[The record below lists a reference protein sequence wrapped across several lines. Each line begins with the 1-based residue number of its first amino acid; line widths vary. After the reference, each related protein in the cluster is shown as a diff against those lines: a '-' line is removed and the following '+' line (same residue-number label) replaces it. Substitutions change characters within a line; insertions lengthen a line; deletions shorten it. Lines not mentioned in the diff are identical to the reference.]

1 MKAPPKYVLNILCA
15 LDSAGHR
22 AVLAGGCVRDSL
34 LGRRPSDWDI
44 ASSASPEEVLALFS
58 RCVPT
63 GIKHGTVT
71 VLSGGGSVEVTA
83 FRAEGGYSDHR
94 RPDSVSFGC
103 PLEADLAPRDLT
115 VNAMAMDAAGEITDP
130 FGGRDDLRR
139 RLLRCVGEPERR
151 FDEDALRML
160 RTVRFSAQLGFE
172 IEPRTLEAIRAL
184 AHLASGLSA
193 ERVRDELLKT
203 LRSPAPGLVWQL
215 VDLGLL
221 GACLAPGDAS
231 APREALDVLP
241 IYARLAH
248 FCRDLELGGYIMST
262 DRFLAAL
269 RFDGETLRRTASAV
283 EVLKSGSRDWKRLL
297 RGHGEAAVLAADPK
311 SRALRAVS
319 FDRDTAQL
327 MGIDSTRIIQ
337 LAFVLSGILAG
348 IAGVF
353 LGIKYTLYPSLG
365 SLVVKGFIAS
375 VIGGL
380 GSLTGAVIGALLLG
394 ITETLLLSLLG
405 SGYSTIAT
413 FAIMLVFLLV
423 RPQGIAGSN
432 VQEKA

>member
-44 ASSASPEEVLALFS
+44 ASSASPEEVLALFP

-103 PLEADLAPRDLT
+103 PLEADLARRDLT

-297 RGHGEAAVLAADPK
+297 RGHGVAAVLAAHPK
-311 SRALRAVS
+311 NRALRAVLRS
-319 FDRDTAQL
+319 GECWEL
-327 MGIDSTRIIQ
+327 SS
-337 LAFVLSGILAG
+337 LA
-348 IAGVF
+348 
-353 LGIKYTLYPSLG
+353 
-365 SLVVKGFIAS
+365 
-375 VIGGL
+375 IGGREL
-380 GSLTGAVIGALLLG
+380 AAL
-394 ITETLLLSLLG
+394 
-405 SGYSTIAT
+405 GYSGPE
-413 FAIMLVFLLV
+413 LGRELRRLLDHV
-423 RPQGIAGSN
+423 IDCPADNRADILCKLAERK
-432 VQEKA
+432 V

>member
-44 ASSASPEEVLALFS
+44 ASSASPEEVLALFP

-103 PLEADLAPRDLT
+103 PLEADLARRDLT

-160 RTVRFSAQLGFE
+160 RTVRFSAQLGFD

-248 FCRDLELGGYIMST
+248 FCRGLELGGYIMST

-297 RGHGEAAVLAADPK
+297 RDHGEAAVLAAHPK
-311 SRALRAVS
+311 NRALRAVLRS
-319 FDRDTAQL
+319 GECWEL
-327 MGIDSTRIIQ
+327 SS
-337 LAFVLSGILAG
+337 LA
-348 IAGVF
+348 
-353 LGIKYTLYPSLG
+353 
-365 SLVVKGFIAS
+365 
-375 VIGGL
+375 IGGREL
-380 GSLTGAVIGALLLG
+380 AAL
-394 ITETLLLSLLG
+394 
-405 SGYSTIAT
+405 GYSGPE
-413 FAIMLVFLLV
+413 LGRELRRLLDHV
-423 RPQGIAGSN
+423 IDCPADNRADILCKLIERK
-432 VQEKA
+432 V

>member
-1 MKAPPKYVLNILCA
+1 MIAPPKYVLNILCA

-44 ASSASPEEVLALFS
+44 ASSASPEEMLALFP

-103 PLEADLAPRDLT
+103 PLEADLARRDLT
-115 VNAMAMDAAGEITDP
+115 VNAMAMDTAGEITDP

-248 FCRDLELGGYIMST
+248 FCRGLELGGYIMST
-262 DRFLAAL
+262 DCFLAAL

-297 RGHGEAAVLAADPK
+297 RDHGEAAVLAAHPK
-311 SRALRAVS
+311 NRALRAVLRS
-319 FDRDTAQL
+319 GECWEL
-327 MGIDSTRIIQ
+327 SS
-337 LAFVLSGILAG
+337 LA
-348 IAGVF
+348 
-353 LGIKYTLYPSLG
+353 
-365 SLVVKGFIAS
+365 
-375 VIGGL
+375 IGGREL
-380 GSLTGAVIGALLLG
+380 AAL
-394 ITETLLLSLLG
+394 
-405 SGYSTIAT
+405 GYSGPELGRELRRLLDHVIDYPADNR
-413 FAIMLVFLLV
+413 ADILCKLVERKV
-423 RPQGIAGSN
+423 
-432 VQEKA
+432 

>member
-44 ASSASPEEVLALFS
+44 ASSASPEEVLALFP

-103 PLEADLAPRDLT
+103 PLEADLARRDLT

-297 RGHGEAAVLAADPK
+297 RGHGEAAVLAAHPK
-311 SRALRAVS
+311 NRALRAVLRS
-319 FDRDTAQL
+319 GECWEL
-327 MGIDSTRIIQ
+327 SS
-337 LAFVLSGILAG
+337 LA
-348 IAGVF
+348 
-353 LGIKYTLYPSLG
+353 
-365 SLVVKGFIAS
+365 
-375 VIGGL
+375 IGGREL
-380 GSLTGAVIGALLLG
+380 AAL
-394 ITETLLLSLLG
+394 
-405 SGYSTIAT
+405 GYSGPELGRELRRLLDHVIDCPADNR
-413 FAIMLVFLLV
+413 ADILCQLVERKV
-423 RPQGIAGSN
+423 
-432 VQEKA
+432 

>member
-44 ASSASPEEVLALFS
+44 ASSASPEEVLALFP

-103 PLEADLAPRDLT
+103 PLEADLARRDLT

-221 GACLAPGDAS
+221 DACLAPGDAS

-248 FCRDLELGGYIMST
+248 FCRGLELGGYIMST

-297 RGHGEAAVLAADPK
+297 RGHGEAAVLAAHPK
-311 SRALRAVS
+311 NRALRAVLRS
-319 FDRDTAQL
+319 GECWEL
-327 MGIDSTRIIQ
+327 SS
-337 LAFVLSGILAG
+337 LA
-348 IAGVF
+348 
-353 LGIKYTLYPSLG
+353 
-365 SLVVKGFIAS
+365 
-375 VIGGL
+375 IGGREL
-380 GSLTGAVIGALLLG
+380 AAL
-394 ITETLLLSLLG
+394 
-405 SGYSTIAT
+405 GYSGPE
-413 FAIMLVFLLV
+413 LGRELRRLLDHV
-423 RPQGIAGSN
+423 IDCPADNRADILCKLTERK
-432 VQEKA
+432 V

>member
-1 MKAPPKYVLNILCA
+1 
-15 LDSAGHR
+15 
-22 AVLAGGCVRDSL
+22 
-34 LGRRPSDWDI
+34 
-44 ASSASPEEVLALFS
+44 
-58 RCVPT
+58 
-63 GIKHGTVT
+63 
-71 VLSGGGSVEVTA
+71 
-83 FRAEGGYSDHR
+83 
-94 RPDSVSFGC
+94 
-103 PLEADLAPRDLT
+103 
-115 VNAMAMDAAGEITDP
+115 MAMDAAGEITDP

-184 AHLASGLSA
+184 AHLASVLSA

-248 FCRDLELGGYIMST
+248 FCRGLERGGYIMST

-297 RGHGEAAVLAADPK
+297 RGHGEAAVLAAHPNN
-311 SRALRAVS
+311 RALRAVLRS
-319 FDRDTAQL
+319 GECWEL
-327 MGIDSTRIIQ
+327 SS
-337 LAFVLSGILAG
+337 LA
-348 IAGVF
+348 
-353 LGIKYTLYPSLG
+353 
-365 SLVVKGFIAS
+365 
-375 VIGGL
+375 IGGREL
-380 GSLTGAVIGALLLG
+380 AAL
-394 ITETLLLSLLG
+394 
-405 SGYSTIAT
+405 GYSGPELGRELRRLLDHVIDCPADNR
-413 FAIMLVFLLV
+413 ADILCKLVERKV
-423 RPQGIAGSN
+423 
-432 VQEKA
+432 

>member
-1 MKAPPKYVLNILCA
+1 MLNNTRIKTGVGMIAPPKYVLNILCA

-44 ASSASPEEVLALFS
+44 ASSASPEEVLALFP

-103 PLEADLAPRDLT
+103 PLEADLARRDLT

-221 GACLAPGDAS
+221 DACLAPGDAS

-248 FCRDLELGGYIMST
+248 FCRGLELGGYIMST

-297 RGHGEAAVLAADPK
+297 RGHGEAAVLAAHPK
-311 SRALRAVS
+311 NRALRAVLRS
-319 FDRDTAQL
+319 GECWEL
-327 MGIDSTRIIQ
+327 SS
-337 LAFVLSGILAG
+337 LA
-348 IAGVF
+348 
-353 LGIKYTLYPSLG
+353 
-365 SLVVKGFIAS
+365 
-375 VIGGL
+375 IGGREL
-380 GSLTGAVIGALLLG
+380 AAL
-394 ITETLLLSLLG
+394 
-405 SGYSTIAT
+405 GYSGPE
-413 FAIMLVFLLV
+413 LGRELRRLLDHV
-423 RPQGIAGSN
+423 IDCPADNRADILCKLTERK
-432 VQEKA
+432 V

>member
-15 LDSAGHR
+15 LYSAGHR
-22 AVLAGGCVRDSL
+22 AVLAGGCVRDNL

-44 ASSASPEEVLALFS
+44 ASSASPEEVLALFP

-103 PLEADLAPRDLT
+103 PLEADLARRDLT

-221 GACLAPGDAS
+221 DACLAPGDAS

-297 RGHGEAAVLAADPK
+297 RGHGEAAVLAAHPK
-311 SRALRAVS
+311 NRALRAVLRS
-319 FDRDTAQL
+319 GECWEL
-327 MGIDSTRIIQ
+327 SS
-337 LAFVLSGILAG
+337 LA
-348 IAGVF
+348 
-353 LGIKYTLYPSLG
+353 
-365 SLVVKGFIAS
+365 
-375 VIGGL
+375 IGGREL
-380 GSLTGAVIGALLLG
+380 AAL
-394 ITETLLLSLLG
+394 
-405 SGYSTIAT
+405 GYSGPE
-413 FAIMLVFLLV
+413 LGRELRRLLDHV
-423 RPQGIAGSN
+423 IDCPADNRADILCKLTERK
-432 VQEKA
+432 V

>member
-22 AVLAGGCVRDSL
+22 AVLAGGCVRDNL

-44 ASSASPEEVLALFS
+44 ASSASPEEVLALFP

-103 PLEADLAPRDLT
+103 PLEADLARRDLT

-151 FDEDALRML
+151 FGEDALRML

-248 FCRDLELGGYIMST
+248 FCRGLELGGYIMST
-262 DRFLAAL
+262 DCFLAAL

-297 RGHGEAAVLAADPK
+297 RDHGEAAVLAAHPK
-311 SRALRAVS
+311 NRALRAVLRS
-319 FDRDTAQL
+319 GECWEL
-327 MGIDSTRIIQ
+327 SS
-337 LAFVLSGILAG
+337 LA
-348 IAGVF
+348 
-353 LGIKYTLYPSLG
+353 
-365 SLVVKGFIAS
+365 
-375 VIGGL
+375 IGGREL
-380 GSLTGAVIGALLLG
+380 AAL
-394 ITETLLLSLLG
+394 
-405 SGYSTIAT
+405 GYSGPE
-413 FAIMLVFLLV
+413 LGRELRRLLDHV
-423 RPQGIAGSN
+423 IDYPADNRADILCKLAERK
-432 VQEKA
+432 V

>member
-44 ASSASPEEVLALFS
+44 ASSASPEEVLALFP

-103 PLEADLAPRDLT
+103 PLEADLARRDLT

-160 RTVRFSAQLGFE
+160 RTVRFSAQLGFD

-221 GACLAPGDAS
+221 GACLAPGDAT

-248 FCRDLELGGYIMST
+248 FCRGLELGGYIMST

-297 RGHGEAAVLAADPK
+297 RGHGEAAVLAAHPK
-311 SRALRAVS
+311 NRALRAVLRS
-319 FDRDTAQL
+319 GECWEL
-327 MGIDSTRIIQ
+327 SS
-337 LAFVLSGILAG
+337 LA
-348 IAGVF
+348 
-353 LGIKYTLYPSLG
+353 
-365 SLVVKGFIAS
+365 
-375 VIGGL
+375 IGGREL
-380 GSLTGAVIGALLLG
+380 AAL
-394 ITETLLLSLLG
+394 
-405 SGYSTIAT
+405 GYSGPELGRELRRLLDHVIDYPADNR
-413 FAIMLVFLLV
+413 ADILCKLVERKV
-423 RPQGIAGSN
+423 
-432 VQEKA
+432 

>member
-1 MKAPPKYVLNILCA
+1 MIAPPKYVLNILCA

-44 ASSASPEEVLALFS
+44 ASSASPEEVLALFP

-103 PLEADLAPRDLT
+103 PLEADLARRDLT

-221 GACLAPGDAS
+221 CACLAPGDAS

-297 RGHGEAAVLAADPK
+297 RDHGEAAVLAAHPK
-311 SRALRAVS
+311 NRALRAVLRS
-319 FDRDTAQL
+319 GECWKL
-327 MGIDSTRIIQ
+327 SS
-337 LAFVLSGILAG
+337 LA
-348 IAGVF
+348 
-353 LGIKYTLYPSLG
+353 
-365 SLVVKGFIAS
+365 
-375 VIGGL
+375 IGGREL
-380 GSLTGAVIGALLLG
+380 AAL
-394 ITETLLLSLLG
+394 
-405 SGYSTIAT
+405 GYSGPE
-413 FAIMLVFLLV
+413 LGRELRRLLDHV
-423 RPQGIAGSN
+423 IDCPADNRADILCKLIERK
-432 VQEKA
+432 V

>member
-44 ASSASPEEVLALFS
+44 ASSASPEEVLALFP

-63 GIKHGTVT
+63 GIKHGTIT

-103 PLEADLAPRDLT
+103 PLEADLARRDLT

-221 GACLAPGDAS
+221 DACLAPGDAS

-297 RGHGEAAVLAADPK
+297 RGHGEAAVLAAHPK
-311 SRALRAVS
+311 NRALRAVLRS
-319 FDRDTAQL
+319 GECWEL
-327 MGIDSTRIIQ
+327 SS
-337 LAFVLSGILAG
+337 LA
-348 IAGVF
+348 
-353 LGIKYTLYPSLG
+353 
-365 SLVVKGFIAS
+365 
-375 VIGGL
+375 IGGREL
-380 GSLTGAVIGALLLG
+380 AAL
-394 ITETLLLSLLG
+394 
-405 SGYSTIAT
+405 GYSGPELGRELRRLLDHVIDCPADNR
-413 FAIMLVFLLV
+413 ADILCKLVERKV
-423 RPQGIAGSN
+423 
-432 VQEKA
+432 

>member
-44 ASSASPEEVLALFS
+44 ASSASPEEVLALFP

-83 FRAEGGYSDHR
+83 FRAESGYSDHR

-103 PLEADLAPRDLT
+103 PLEADLARRDLT

-221 GACLAPGDAS
+221 DACLAPGDAS

-297 RGHGEAAVLAADPK
+297 RGHGEAAVLAAHPK
-311 SRALRAVS
+311 NRALRAVLRS
-319 FDRDTAQL
+319 GECWEL
-327 MGIDSTRIIQ
+327 SS
-337 LAFVLSGILAG
+337 LA
-348 IAGVF
+348 
-353 LGIKYTLYPSLG
+353 
-365 SLVVKGFIAS
+365 
-375 VIGGL
+375 IGGREL
-380 GSLTGAVIGALLLG
+380 AAL
-394 ITETLLLSLLG
+394 
-405 SGYSTIAT
+405 GYSGPE
-413 FAIMLVFLLV
+413 LGRELRRLLDHV
-423 RPQGIAGSN
+423 IDYPADNRADILCKLIERK
-432 VQEKA
+432 V

>member
-44 ASSASPEEVLALFS
+44 ASSASPEEVLALFP

-103 PLEADLAPRDLT
+103 PLEADLARRDLT

-160 RTVRFSAQLGFE
+160 RTVRLSAQLGFE

-297 RGHGEAAVLAADPK
+297 RGHGEAAVLAAHPK
-311 SRALRAVS
+311 NRALRAVLRS
-319 FDRDTAQL
+319 GECWEL
-327 MGIDSTRIIQ
+327 SS
-337 LAFVLSGILAG
+337 LA
-348 IAGVF
+348 
-353 LGIKYTLYPSLG
+353 
-365 SLVVKGFIAS
+365 
-375 VIGGL
+375 IGGREL
-380 GSLTGAVIGALLLG
+380 AAL
-394 ITETLLLSLLG
+394 
-405 SGYSTIAT
+405 GYSGPELGRELRRLLDHVIDYPADNR
-413 FAIMLVFLLV
+413 ADILCKLVERKV
-423 RPQGIAGSN
+423 
-432 VQEKA
+432 

>member
-44 ASSASPEEVLALFS
+44 ASSASPEEMLALFP

-103 PLEADLAPRDLT
+103 PLEADLARRDLT

-221 GACLAPGDAS
+221 DACLAPGDAS

-248 FCRDLELGGYIMST
+248 FCRGLELGGYIMST

-297 RGHGEAAVLAADPK
+297 RGHGEAAVLAAHPK
-311 SRALRAVS
+311 NRALRAVLRS
-319 FDRDTAQL
+319 GECWEL
-327 MGIDSTRIIQ
+327 SS
-337 LAFVLSGILAG
+337 LA
-348 IAGVF
+348 
-353 LGIKYTLYPSLG
+353 
-365 SLVVKGFIAS
+365 
-375 VIGGL
+375 IGGREL
-380 GSLTGAVIGALLLG
+380 AAL
-394 ITETLLLSLLG
+394 
-405 SGYSTIAT
+405 GYSGPELGRELRRLLDHVIDCPADNR
-413 FAIMLVFLLV
+413 ADILCKLVERKV
-423 RPQGIAGSN
+423 
-432 VQEKA
+432 

>member
-44 ASSASPEEVLALFS
+44 ASSASPEEVLALFP

-103 PLEADLAPRDLT
+103 PLEADLARRDLT

-160 RTVRFSAQLGFE
+160 RTVRFSAQLGFD

-248 FCRDLELGGYIMST
+248 FCRSLELGGYIMST

-297 RGHGEAAVLAADPK
+297 RDHGEAAVLAAHPK
-311 SRALRAVS
+311 NRALRAVLRS
-319 FDRDTAQL
+319 GECWEL
-327 MGIDSTRIIQ
+327 SS
-337 LAFVLSGILAG
+337 LA
-348 IAGVF
+348 
-353 LGIKYTLYPSLG
+353 
-365 SLVVKGFIAS
+365 
-375 VIGGL
+375 IGGREL
-380 GSLTGAVIGALLLG
+380 AAL
-394 ITETLLLSLLG
+394 
-405 SGYSTIAT
+405 GYSGPE
-413 FAIMLVFLLV
+413 LGRELRRLLDHV
-423 RPQGIAGSN
+423 IDCPADNRADILCKLAERK
-432 VQEKA
+432 V

>member
-44 ASSASPEEVLALFS
+44 ASSASPEEVLALFP

-103 PLEADLAPRDLT
+103 PLEADLARRDLT

-297 RGHGEAAVLAADPK
+297 RGHGKAAVLAAHPK
-311 SRALRAVS
+311 NRALRAVLRS
-319 FDRDTAQL
+319 GECWEL
-327 MGIDSTRIIQ
+327 SS
-337 LAFVLSGILAG
+337 LA
-348 IAGVF
+348 
-353 LGIKYTLYPSLG
+353 
-365 SLVVKGFIAS
+365 
-375 VIGGL
+375 IGGREL
-380 GSLTGAVIGALLLG
+380 AAL
-394 ITETLLLSLLG
+394 
-405 SGYSTIAT
+405 GYSGPELGRELRRLLDHVIDCPADNR
-413 FAIMLVFLLV
+413 ADILCKLVERKV
-423 RPQGIAGSN
+423 
-432 VQEKA
+432 

>member
-44 ASSASPEEVLALFS
+44 ASSASPEEVLALFPH
-58 RCVPT
+58 CVPT

-103 PLEADLAPRDLT
+103 PLEADLARRDLT

-160 RTVRFSAQLGFE
+160 RTVRFSAQLGFD

-221 GACLAPGDAS
+221 DACLAPGDAS

-248 FCRDLELGGYIMST
+248 FCRGLELGGYIMST

-297 RGHGEAAVLAADPK
+297 RGHGKAAVLAAHPK
-311 SRALRAVS
+311 NRALRAVLRS
-319 FDRDTAQL
+319 GECWEL
-327 MGIDSTRIIQ
+327 SS
-337 LAFVLSGILAG
+337 LA
-348 IAGVF
+348 
-353 LGIKYTLYPSLG
+353 
-365 SLVVKGFIAS
+365 
-375 VIGGL
+375 IGGREL
-380 GSLTGAVIGALLLG
+380 AAL
-394 ITETLLLSLLG
+394 
-405 SGYSTIAT
+405 GYSGPELGRELRRLLDHVIDCPADNR
-413 FAIMLVFLLV
+413 ADILCKLVERKV
-423 RPQGIAGSN
+423 
-432 VQEKA
+432 

>member
-44 ASSASPEEVLALFS
+44 ASSASPEEVLALFP

-103 PLEADLAPRDLT
+103 PLEADLARRDLT

-172 IEPRTLEAIRAL
+172 IEPRTLEAMRAL

-248 FCRDLELGGYIMST
+248 FCRGLELGGYIMST

-269 RFDGETLRRTASAV
+269 RFDGETIRRTASAV

-297 RGHGEAAVLAADPK
+297 RGHGEAAVLAAHPK
-311 SRALRAVS
+311 TRALRAVLRS
-319 FDRDTAQL
+319 GECWEL
-327 MGIDSTRIIQ
+327 SS
-337 LAFVLSGILAG
+337 LA
-348 IAGVF
+348 
-353 LGIKYTLYPSLG
+353 
-365 SLVVKGFIAS
+365 
-375 VIGGL
+375 IGGREL
-380 GSLTGAVIGALLLG
+380 AAL
-394 ITETLLLSLLG
+394 
-405 SGYSTIAT
+405 GYSGPELGRELRRLLDHVIDCPADNR
-413 FAIMLVFLLV
+413 ADILCKLVERKV
-423 RPQGIAGSN
+423 
-432 VQEKA
+432 

>member
-22 AVLAGGCVRDSL
+22 AVLAGGCVRDNL

-44 ASSASPEEVLALFS
+44 ASSASPEEVLALFP

-103 PLEADLAPRDLT
+103 PLEADLARRDLT

-221 GACLAPGDAS
+221 DACLAPGDAS

-248 FCRDLELGGYIMST
+248 FCRGLELGGYIMST

-297 RGHGEAAVLAADPK
+297 RGHGEAAVLAAHPK
-311 SRALRAVS
+311 NRALRAVLRS
-319 FDRDTAQL
+319 GECWEL
-327 MGIDSTRIIQ
+327 SS
-337 LAFVLSGILAG
+337 LA
-348 IAGVF
+348 
-353 LGIKYTLYPSLG
+353 
-365 SLVVKGFIAS
+365 
-375 VIGGL
+375 IGGREL
-380 GSLTGAVIGALLLG
+380 AAL
-394 ITETLLLSLLG
+394 
-405 SGYSTIAT
+405 GYSGPELGRELRRLLDHVIDCPADNR
-413 FAIMLVFLLV
+413 ADILCKLVERKV
-423 RPQGIAGSN
+423 
-432 VQEKA
+432 

>member
-44 ASSASPEEVLALFS
+44 ASSASPEEVLALFP

-103 PLEADLAPRDLT
+103 PLEADLARRDLT

-221 GACLAPGDAS
+221 DACLAPGDAS
-231 APREALDVLP
+231 APRAALDVLP

-297 RGHGEAAVLAADPK
+297 RGHGEAAVLAAHPK
-311 SRALRAVS
+311 NRALRAVLRS
-319 FDRDTAQL
+319 GECWEL
-327 MGIDSTRIIQ
+327 SS
-337 LAFVLSGILAG
+337 LA
-348 IAGVF
+348 
-353 LGIKYTLYPSLG
+353 
-365 SLVVKGFIAS
+365 
-375 VIGGL
+375 IGGREL
-380 GSLTGAVIGALLLG
+380 AAL
-394 ITETLLLSLLG
+394 
-405 SGYSTIAT
+405 GYSGPE
-413 FAIMLVFLLV
+413 LGRELRRLLDHV
-423 RPQGIAGSN
+423 IDCPADNRADILCKLAERK
-432 VQEKA
+432 V

>member
-22 AVLAGGCVRDSL
+22 AVLAGGCVRDNL

-44 ASSASPEEVLALFS
+44 ASSASPEEVLALFP

-103 PLEADLAPRDLT
+103 PLESDLARRDLT

-248 FCRDLELGGYIMST
+248 FCRGLELGGYIMST

-297 RGHGEAAVLAADPK
+297 RGHGEAAVLAAHPK
-311 SRALRAVS
+311 NRALRAVLRS
-319 FDRDTAQL
+319 GECWEL
-327 MGIDSTRIIQ
+327 SS
-337 LAFVLSGILAG
+337 LA
-348 IAGVF
+348 
-353 LGIKYTLYPSLG
+353 
-365 SLVVKGFIAS
+365 
-375 VIGGL
+375 IGGREL
-380 GSLTGAVIGALLLG
+380 AAL
-394 ITETLLLSLLG
+394 
-405 SGYSTIAT
+405 GYSGPELGRELRRLLDHVIDCPADNR
-413 FAIMLVFLLV
+413 ADILCKLVERKV
-423 RPQGIAGSN
+423 
-432 VQEKA
+432 

>member
-1 MKAPPKYVLNILCA
+1 MLNNTRIKTGVGMKAPPKYVLNILCA

-44 ASSASPEEVLALFS
+44 ASSASPEEVLALFP

-103 PLEADLAPRDLT
+103 PLEADLARRDLT

-248 FCRDLELGGYIMST
+248 FCRGLELGGYIMST

-297 RGHGEAAVLAADPK
+297 RGHGEAAVLAAHPK
-311 SRALRAVS
+311 NRALRAVLRS
-319 FDRDTAQL
+319 GECWEL
-327 MGIDSTRIIQ
+327 SS
-337 LAFVLSGILAG
+337 LA
-348 IAGVF
+348 
-353 LGIKYTLYPSLG
+353 
-365 SLVVKGFIAS
+365 
-375 VIGGL
+375 IGGREL
-380 GSLTGAVIGALLLG
+380 AAL
-394 ITETLLLSLLG
+394 
-405 SGYSTIAT
+405 GYSGPE
-413 FAIMLVFLLV
+413 LGRELRRLLDHV
-423 RPQGIAGSN
+423 IDCPADNRADILCKLIERK
-432 VQEKA
+432 V

>member
-44 ASSASPEEVLALFS
+44 ASSASPEEVLALFP

-63 GIKHGTVT
+63 GIKHGTIT

-103 PLEADLAPRDLT
+103 PLEADLARRDLT

-221 GACLAPGDAS
+221 DACLAPGDAS

-248 FCRDLELGGYIMST
+248 FCRGLELGGYIMST

-297 RGHGEAAVLAADPK
+297 RGHGEAAVLAAHPK
-311 SRALRAVS
+311 NRALRAVLRS
-319 FDRDTAQL
+319 GECWEL
-327 MGIDSTRIIQ
+327 SS
-337 LAFVLSGILAG
+337 LA
-348 IAGVF
+348 
-353 LGIKYTLYPSLG
+353 
-365 SLVVKGFIAS
+365 
-375 VIGGL
+375 IGGREL
-380 GSLTGAVIGALLLG
+380 AAL
-394 ITETLLLSLLG
+394 
-405 SGYSTIAT
+405 GYSGPE
-413 FAIMLVFLLV
+413 LGRELRRLLDHV
-423 RPQGIAGSN
+423 IDCPADNRADILCKLTERK
-432 VQEKA
+432 V

>member
-22 AVLAGGCVRDSL
+22 AVLAGGCVRDNL

-44 ASSASPEEVLALFS
+44 ASSASPEEVLALFP

-103 PLEADLAPRDLT
+103 PLEADLARRDLT

-221 GACLAPGDAS
+221 DACLAPGDAS

-297 RGHGEAAVLAADPK
+297 RDHGEAAVLAAHPK
-311 SRALRAVS
+311 TRALRAVLRS
-319 FDRDTAQL
+319 GECWEL
-327 MGIDSTRIIQ
+327 SS
-337 LAFVLSGILAG
+337 LA
-348 IAGVF
+348 
-353 LGIKYTLYPSLG
+353 
-365 SLVVKGFIAS
+365 
-375 VIGGL
+375 IGGREL
-380 GSLTGAVIGALLLG
+380 AAL
-394 ITETLLLSLLG
+394 
-405 SGYSTIAT
+405 GYSGPELGRELRRLLDHVIDYPADNR
-413 FAIMLVFLLV
+413 ADILCKLVERKV
-423 RPQGIAGSN
+423 
-432 VQEKA
+432 

>member
-44 ASSASPEEVLALFS
+44 ASSASPEEVLALFP

-103 PLEADLAPRDLT
+103 PLEADLARRDLT

-221 GACLAPGDAS
+221 CACLAPGDAS

-297 RGHGEAAVLAADPK
+297 RGHGEAAVLAAHPK
-311 SRALRAVS
+311 NRALRAVLRS
-319 FDRDTAQL
+319 GECWEL
-327 MGIDSTRIIQ
+327 SS
-337 LAFVLSGILAG
+337 LA
-348 IAGVF
+348 
-353 LGIKYTLYPSLG
+353 
-365 SLVVKGFIAS
+365 
-375 VIGGL
+375 IGGREL
-380 GSLTGAVIGALLLG
+380 AAL
-394 ITETLLLSLLG
+394 
-405 SGYSTIAT
+405 GYSGPE
-413 FAIMLVFLLV
+413 LGRELRRLLDHV
-423 RPQGIAGSN
+423 IDCPADNRADILCKLTERK
-432 VQEKA
+432 V

>member
-44 ASSASPEEVLALFS
+44 ASSASPEEVLALFP

-103 PLEADLAPRDLT
+103 PLEADLARRDLT

-297 RGHGEAAVLAADPK
+297 RGHGVAAVLAAHPK
-311 SRALRAVS
+311 NRALRAVLRS
-319 FDRDTAQL
+319 GECWEL
-327 MGIDSTRIIQ
+327 SS
-337 LAFVLSGILAG
+337 LA
-348 IAGVF
+348 
-353 LGIKYTLYPSLG
+353 
-365 SLVVKGFIAS
+365 
-375 VIGGL
+375 IGGREL
-380 GSLTGAVIGALLLG
+380 AAL
-394 ITETLLLSLLG
+394 
-405 SGYSTIAT
+405 GYSGPE
-413 FAIMLVFLLV
+413 LGRELRRLLDHV
-423 RPQGIAGSN
+423 IDCPADNRADILCKLTERK
-432 VQEKA
+432 V

>member
-44 ASSASPEEVLALFS
+44 ASSASPEEVLALFP

-103 PLEADLAPRDLT
+103 PLEADLARRDLT

-221 GACLAPGDAS
+221 DACLAPGDAS

-248 FCRDLELGGYIMST
+248 FCRGLELGGYIMST
-262 DRFLAAL
+262 DCFLAAL

-297 RGHGEAAVLAADPK
+297 RDHGEAAVLAAHPK
-311 SRALRAVS
+311 NRALRAVLRS
-319 FDRDTAQL
+319 GECWEL
-327 MGIDSTRIIQ
+327 SS
-337 LAFVLSGILAG
+337 LA
-348 IAGVF
+348 
-353 LGIKYTLYPSLG
+353 
-365 SLVVKGFIAS
+365 
-375 VIGGL
+375 IGGREL
-380 GSLTGAVIGALLLG
+380 AAL
-394 ITETLLLSLLG
+394 
-405 SGYSTIAT
+405 GYSGPE
-413 FAIMLVFLLV
+413 LGRELRRLLDHV
-423 RPQGIAGSN
+423 IDYPADNRADILCKLAERK
-432 VQEKA
+432 V

>member
-44 ASSASPEEVLALFS
+44 ASSASPEEVLALFP

-103 PLEADLAPRDLT
+103 PLEADLARRDLT

-221 GACLAPGDAS
+221 DACLAPGDAS

-297 RGHGEAAVLAADPK
+297 RGHGEAAVLAAHPK
-311 SRALRAVS
+311 NRALRAVLRS
-319 FDRDTAQL
+319 GECWEL
-327 MGIDSTRIIQ
+327 SS
-337 LAFVLSGILAG
+337 LA
-348 IAGVF
+348 
-353 LGIKYTLYPSLG
+353 
-365 SLVVKGFIAS
+365 
-375 VIGGL
+375 IGGREL
-380 GSLTGAVIGALLLG
+380 AAL
-394 ITETLLLSLLG
+394 
-405 SGYSTIAT
+405 GYSGPELGRELRRLLDHVIDYPADNR
-413 FAIMLVFLLV
+413 ADILCKLVERKV
-423 RPQGIAGSN
+423 
-432 VQEKA
+432 

>member
-1 MKAPPKYVLNILCA
+1 MIAPPKYVLNILCA

-44 ASSASPEEVLALFS
+44 ASSASPEEVLALFP

-103 PLEADLAPRDLT
+103 PLEADLARRDLT

-221 GACLAPGDAS
+221 CACLAPGDAS

-297 RGHGEAAVLAADPK
+297 RDHGEAAVLAAHPK
-311 SRALRAVS
+311 NRALRAVLRS
-319 FDRDTAQL
+319 GECWEL
-327 MGIDSTRIIQ
+327 SS
-337 LAFVLSGILAG
+337 LA
-348 IAGVF
+348 
-353 LGIKYTLYPSLG
+353 
-365 SLVVKGFIAS
+365 
-375 VIGGL
+375 IGGREL
-380 GSLTGAVIGALLLG
+380 AAL
-394 ITETLLLSLLG
+394 
-405 SGYSTIAT
+405 GYSGPE
-413 FAIMLVFLLV
+413 LGRELRRLLDHV
-423 RPQGIAGSN
+423 IDCPADNRADILCKLIERK
-432 VQEKA
+432 V

>member
-44 ASSASPEEVLALFS
+44 ASSASPEEVLALFP

-103 PLEADLAPRDLT
+103 PLEADLARRDLT

-203 LRSPAPGLVWQL
+203 LRSSAPGLVWQL

-221 GACLAPGDAS
+221 DACLAPGDAS

-297 RGHGEAAVLAADPK
+297 RGHGEAAVLAAHPK
-311 SRALRAVS
+311 NRALRAVLRS
-319 FDRDTAQL
+319 GECWEL
-327 MGIDSTRIIQ
+327 SS
-337 LAFVLSGILAG
+337 LA
-348 IAGVF
+348 
-353 LGIKYTLYPSLG
+353 
-365 SLVVKGFIAS
+365 
-375 VIGGL
+375 IGGREL
-380 GSLTGAVIGALLLG
+380 AAL
-394 ITETLLLSLLG
+394 
-405 SGYSTIAT
+405 GYSGPE
-413 FAIMLVFLLV
+413 LGRELRRLLDHV
-423 RPQGIAGSN
+423 IDCPADNRADILCKLIERK
-432 VQEKA
+432 V

>member
-44 ASSASPEEVLALFS
+44 ASSASPEEVLALFP

-71 VLSGGGSVEVTA
+71 VMSGGGSVEVTS

-103 PLEADLAPRDLT
+103 PLEADLARRDLT

-221 GACLAPGDAS
+221 DACLAPGDAS

-248 FCRDLELGGYIMST
+248 FCRGLELGGYIMST

-297 RGHGEAAVLAADPK
+297 RGHGEAAVLAAHPK
-311 SRALRAVS
+311 NRALRAVLRS
-319 FDRDTAQL
+319 GECWEL
-327 MGIDSTRIIQ
+327 SS
-337 LAFVLSGILAG
+337 LA
-348 IAGVF
+348 
-353 LGIKYTLYPSLG
+353 
-365 SLVVKGFIAS
+365 
-375 VIGGL
+375 IGGREL
-380 GSLTGAVIGALLLG
+380 AAL
-394 ITETLLLSLLG
+394 
-405 SGYSTIAT
+405 GYSGPELGRELRRLLDHVIDYPADNR
-413 FAIMLVFLLV
+413 ADILCKLVERKV
-423 RPQGIAGSN
+423 
-432 VQEKA
+432 

>member
-1 MKAPPKYVLNILCA
+1 MIAPPKYVLNILCA

-44 ASSASPEEVLALFS
+44 ASSASPEEVLALFP

-103 PLEADLAPRDLT
+103 PLEADLARRDLT

-248 FCRDLELGGYIMST
+248 FCRGLELGGYIMST
-262 DRFLAAL
+262 DCFLAAL

-297 RGHGEAAVLAADPK
+297 RGHGVAAVLAAHPK
-311 SRALRAVS
+311 NRALRAVLRS
-319 FDRDTAQL
+319 GECWEL
-327 MGIDSTRIIQ
+327 SS
-337 LAFVLSGILAG
+337 LA
-348 IAGVF
+348 
-353 LGIKYTLYPSLG
+353 
-365 SLVVKGFIAS
+365 
-375 VIGGL
+375 IGGREL
-380 GSLTGAVIGALLLG
+380 AAL
-394 ITETLLLSLLG
+394 
-405 SGYSTIAT
+405 GYSGPE
-413 FAIMLVFLLV
+413 LGRELRRLLDHV
-423 RPQGIAGSN
+423 IDYPADNRADILCKLAERK
-432 VQEKA
+432 V

>member
-44 ASSASPEEVLALFS
+44 ASSASPEEVLALFP

-103 PLEADLAPRDLT
+103 PLEADLARRDLT

-221 GACLAPGDAS
+221 CACLAPGDAS

-248 FCRDLELGGYIMST
+248 FCRGLELGGYIMST

-297 RGHGEAAVLAADPK
+297 RDHGEAAVLAAHPK
-311 SRALRAVS
+311 NRALRAVLRS
-319 FDRDTAQL
+319 GECWEL
-327 MGIDSTRIIQ
+327 SS
-337 LAFVLSGILAG
+337 LA
-348 IAGVF
+348 
-353 LGIKYTLYPSLG
+353 
-365 SLVVKGFIAS
+365 
-375 VIGGL
+375 IGGREL
-380 GSLTGAVIGALLLG
+380 AAL
-394 ITETLLLSLLG
+394 
-405 SGYSTIAT
+405 GYSGPE
-413 FAIMLVFLLV
+413 LGRELRRLLDHV
-423 RPQGIAGSN
+423 IDCPADNRADILCKLAERK
-432 VQEKA
+432 V

>member
-22 AVLAGGCVRDSL
+22 AVLAGGCVRDNL

-44 ASSASPEEVLALFS
+44 ASSASPEEVLALFP

-103 PLEADLAPRDLT
+103 PLEADLARRDLT

-193 ERVRDELLKT
+193 ERVREELLKT

-221 GACLAPGDAS
+221 DACLAPGDAS

-248 FCRDLELGGYIMST
+248 FCRGLELGGYIMST

-297 RGHGEAAVLAADPK
+297 RGHGEAAVLAAHPK
-311 SRALRAVS
+311 NRALRAVLRS
-319 FDRDTAQL
+319 GECWEL
-327 MGIDSTRIIQ
+327 SS
-337 LAFVLSGILAG
+337 LA
-348 IAGVF
+348 
-353 LGIKYTLYPSLG
+353 
-365 SLVVKGFIAS
+365 
-375 VIGGL
+375 IGGREL
-380 GSLTGAVIGALLLG
+380 AAL
-394 ITETLLLSLLG
+394 
-405 SGYSTIAT
+405 GYSGPE
-413 FAIMLVFLLV
+413 LGRELRRLLDHV
-423 RPQGIAGSN
+423 IDCPADNRADILCKLTERK
-432 VQEKA
+432 V

>member
-1 MKAPPKYVLNILCA
+1 MLNNTRIKTGVGMKAPPKYVLNILCA

-22 AVLAGGCVRDSL
+22 AVLAGGCVRDNL

-44 ASSASPEEVLALFS
+44 ASSASPEEVLALFP

-103 PLEADLAPRDLT
+103 PLEADLARRDLT

-221 GACLAPGDAS
+221 DACLAPGDAS

-297 RGHGEAAVLAADPK
+297 RGHGEAAVLAAHPK
-311 SRALRAVS
+311 NRALRAVLRS
-319 FDRDTAQL
+319 GECWEL
-327 MGIDSTRIIQ
+327 SS
-337 LAFVLSGILAG
+337 LA
-348 IAGVF
+348 
-353 LGIKYTLYPSLG
+353 
-365 SLVVKGFIAS
+365 
-375 VIGGL
+375 IGGREL
-380 GSLTGAVIGALLLG
+380 AAL
-394 ITETLLLSLLG
+394 
-405 SGYSTIAT
+405 GYSGPE
-413 FAIMLVFLLV
+413 LGRELRRLLDHV
-423 RPQGIAGSN
+423 IDCPADNRADILCKLTERK
-432 VQEKA
+432 V

>member
-22 AVLAGGCVRDSL
+22 AVLAGGCVRDNL

-44 ASSASPEEVLALFS
+44 ASSASPEEVLTLFP

-83 FRAEGGYSDHR
+83 FRAESGYSDHR

-103 PLEADLAPRDLT
+103 PLEADLARRDLT

-248 FCRDLELGGYIMST
+248 FCRGLELGGYIMST

-297 RGHGEAAVLAADPK
+297 RGHGEAAVLAAHPK
-311 SRALRAVS
+311 NRALRAVLRS
-319 FDRDTAQL
+319 GECWEL
-327 MGIDSTRIIQ
+327 SS
-337 LAFVLSGILAG
+337 LA
-348 IAGVF
+348 
-353 LGIKYTLYPSLG
+353 
-365 SLVVKGFIAS
+365 
-375 VIGGL
+375 IGGREL
-380 GSLTGAVIGALLLG
+380 AAL
-394 ITETLLLSLLG
+394 
-405 SGYSTIAT
+405 GYSGPE
-413 FAIMLVFLLV
+413 LGRELRRLLDHV
-423 RPQGIAGSN
+423 IDCPADNRADILCKLTERK
-432 VQEKA
+432 V

>member
-44 ASSASPEEVLALFS
+44 ASSASPEEVLALFP

-103 PLEADLAPRDLT
+103 PLEADLARRDLT

-221 GACLAPGDAS
+221 DACLAPGDAS

-241 IYARLAH
+241 IYAQLAH

-297 RGHGEAAVLAADPK
+297 RDHGEAAVLAAHPK
-311 SRALRAVS
+311 NRALRAVLRS
-319 FDRDTAQL
+319 GECWEL
-327 MGIDSTRIIQ
+327 SS
-337 LAFVLSGILAG
+337 LA
-348 IAGVF
+348 
-353 LGIKYTLYPSLG
+353 
-365 SLVVKGFIAS
+365 
-375 VIGGL
+375 IGGREL
-380 GSLTGAVIGALLLG
+380 AAL
-394 ITETLLLSLLG
+394 
-405 SGYSTIAT
+405 GYSGPE
-413 FAIMLVFLLV
+413 LGRELRRLLDHV
-423 RPQGIAGSN
+423 IDCPADNRADILCKLAERK
-432 VQEKA
+432 V

>member
-44 ASSASPEEVLALFS
+44 ASSASPEEVLALFP

-63 GIKHGTVT
+63 GIKHGTIT

-103 PLEADLAPRDLT
+103 PLEADLARRDLT

-221 GACLAPGDAS
+221 DACLAPGDAS

-248 FCRDLELGGYIMST
+248 FCRGLELGGYIMST

-297 RGHGEAAVLAADPK
+297 RGHGEAAVLAAHPK
-311 SRALRAVS
+311 NRALRAVLRS
-319 FDRDTAQL
+319 GECWEL
-327 MGIDSTRIIQ
+327 SS
-337 LAFVLSGILAG
+337 LA
-348 IAGVF
+348 
-353 LGIKYTLYPSLG
+353 
-365 SLVVKGFIAS
+365 
-375 VIGGL
+375 IGGREL
-380 GSLTGAVIGALLLG
+380 AAL
-394 ITETLLLSLLG
+394 
-405 SGYSTIAT
+405 GYSGPELGRELRRLLDHVIDYPADNR
-413 FAIMLVFLLV
+413 ADILCKLVERKV
-423 RPQGIAGSN
+423 
-432 VQEKA
+432 